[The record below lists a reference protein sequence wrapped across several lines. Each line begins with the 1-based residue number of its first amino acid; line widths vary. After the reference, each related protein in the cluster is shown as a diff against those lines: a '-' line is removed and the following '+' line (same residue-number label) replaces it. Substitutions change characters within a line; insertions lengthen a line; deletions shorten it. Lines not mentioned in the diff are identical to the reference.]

1 MSPRKILTIP
11 SDVHC
16 QSTFKQLGITT
27 MRDVTT
33 ISFQDSSSWE
43 SQQSTF
49 KQLISKQS
57 TFKQL
62 GITTIRDVTTIRDHN
77 N

>member
-16 QSTFKQLGITT
+16 QSTL
-27 MRDVTT
+27 
-33 ISFQDSSSWE
+33 
-43 SQQSTF
+43 
-49 KQLISKQS
+49 
-57 TFKQL
+57 KQL
-62 GITTIRDVTTIRDHN
+62 GITTINIQAAGFKTINIQAAGNHN